1 MRMNMFLDKLKEFPK
16 NRTLIISTIIA
27 YIPFIII
34 TIFVYI
40 FNEIALEVNTGFGVL
55 DFELAWTS
63 DQINQIFTA
72 WGAAEMERQA
82 IVTWIDYIYII
93 SYSIFGFLAV
103 LVITRRFGGNLQK
116 IGLYMTFATTIA
128 GIFDAFENINLLLM
142 LYDPIFISSI
152 CPLLATICAVF
163 KISFLGLGIGALYGG
178 SIYVMIGRDRTYLLY
193 IFLIGGGVMITVMW
207 ALWSILIAFLS
218 GMVYFGVLFALIA
231 GIKMNKITLE

>member
-1 MRMNMFLDKLKEFPK
+1 MFLEKLKKFPK
-16 NRTLIISTIIA
+16 NRTLVISTIIA
-27 YIPFIII
+27 YIPFFMI

-82 IVTWIDYIYII
+82 IVTWIDYIYIL
-93 SYSIFGFLAV
+93 SYSLFGFLIV
-103 LVITRRFGGNLQK
+103 LLITRRFKGNLQEV
-116 IGLYMTFATTIA
+116 GLYMALATTIA

-142 LYDPIFISSI
+142 LSDPIFISSI
-152 CPLLATICAVF
+152 CPLLATIFAIF
-163 KISFLGLGIGALYGG
+163 KISFLGLGIGFLYGG
-178 SIYVMIGRDRTYLLY
+178 SIYVVIGRDRIYLLY
-193 IFLIGGGVMITVMW
+193 ILLIGGGIMITLMW
-207 ALWSILIAFLS
+207 GLWSILIAFLS